1 MGDVTRSK
9 RSQGF
14 LLVFLTLVLGL
25 LTGASA
31 PKLPRDLVIGTGAV
45 GGTHYLGSSAVA
57 KIVGAASPIR
67 VTVEAT
73 RGPVVWLPRMEQGT
87 VDLGT
92 LSTIDAYYAAR
103 GLAPLYDKPR
113 PWLRTLQPVPI
124 FHTGVIVRRASNLLT
139 LSDLKGKRIAWG
151 YAGIPVI
158 MINVEAALRSV
169 GLTSK
174 DLGTR
179 VTVPGFDE
187 GLTAFAEGRA
197 DATFGGAPTV
207 PRLRELDAAFGV
219 RFLPGD
225 CSSDGKKRVEEFVP
239 GATMAVHP
247 AGYGVLKEDTC
258 LVTHY
263 MNLAVSKNMADD
275 VAYAVAK
282 AVWEK
287 IEETHAIHADFKR
300 YWRRESVVVPQSIPF
315 HPGAVRFYKEAGVW
329 TAALDQ
335 HQEGM
340 LKELA
345 VLERK

>member
-1 MGDVTRSK
+1 MRGATTTNRGSWVLVA
-9 RSQGF
+9 F
-14 LLVFLTLVLGL
+14 LILALAFLAG
-25 LTGASA
+25 GAAA
-31 PKLPRDLVIGTGAV
+31 PRLPRDLVIGTGAAT
-45 GGTHYLGSSAVA
+45 GLHYLGSNAVA
-57 KIVGAASPIR
+57 KIVGAVTPMR

-87 VDLGT
+87 IDLGT

-179 VTVPGFDE
+179 VAVPGFDE

-219 RFLPGD
+219 
-225 CSSDGKKRVEEFVP
+225 
-239 GATMAVHP
+239 
-247 AGYGVLKEDTC
+247 
-258 LVTHY
+258 
-263 MNLAVSKNMADD
+263 
-275 VAYAVAK
+275 
-282 AVWEK
+282 
-287 IEETHAIHADFKR
+287 
-300 YWRRESVVVPQSIPF
+300 
-315 HPGAVRFYKEAGVW
+315 
-329 TAALDQ
+329 
-335 HQEGM
+335 
-340 LKELA
+340 
-345 VLERK
+345 